1 MFSNYLLRTNFI
13 SFVNFNKK
21 SIPCLLCSSSTKAFK
36 RLVLIMGFN
45 IQCEEKK
52 GNKNT
57 NNDGWTAWLS
67 ANFSAGTS
75 PMALKIQ
82 NENDF

>member
-21 SIPCLLCSSSTKAFK
+21 SIPGLLCSSSTKAFK

-45 IQCEEKK
+45 VKCDEKK
-52 GNKNT
+52 TTTKT
-57 NNDGWTAWLS
+57 PTMMDGLLGFLLISQQAQ
-67 ANFSAGTS
+67 
-75 PMALKIQ
+75 ALWH
-82 NENDF
+82 